1 MSDASTDRLRWAL
14 ALAASKDPQGVAEA
28 HGLVTGLVA
37 GQPGMDAQAL
47 WLHWLSLNL
56 HAEIDEAQQAVLA
69 DALASVQGELG
80 SEDMSFEILV
90 PAIDQPLAQ
99 KTQGLAGWCS
109 GFLAGFGAS
118 GGRLADEEAN
128 EALTMLSEIARAD
141 TETDEA
147 SESSEVESEE
157 QALAEL
163 VEFVKVAV
171 LLLHEARRLAA
182 ADTAPDSTPSTD

>member
-1 MSDASTDRLRWAL
+1 MSDTSTDRLRWAL
-14 ALAASKDPQGVAEA
+14 ALATSKDPQGVAEA
-28 HGLVTGLVA
+28 HGLVTGLVT
-37 GQPGMDAQAL
+37 GQPTMDASEL

-56 HAEIDEAQQAVLA
+56 HGETEESQQALLA
-69 DALASVQGELG
+69 DALDSVRADLG
-80 SEDMSFEILV
+80 AEDMSFEILM
-90 PAIDQPLAQ
+90 PSMDQPLAQ

-128 EALTMLSEIARAD
+128 EALTMIAEIARAD
-141 TETDEA
+141 IETDA
-147 SESSEVESEE
+147 SSPSDELESEE

-171 LLLHEARRLAA
+171 LLLHEARRLANSSSSQA
-182 ADTAPDSTPSTD
+182 VEQEV